1 MQLFIYCKI
10 TLHVSGVYRTHHQEL
25 LGYLHRGS
33 LLIRSNEMQQY
44 EGVYLLQNYSKCFG
58 CLSHQLLGEHKTV
71 TAASGTGHSIS
82 ATNLLRRGL
91 IRPRRMM
98 MGAIDTRNI

>member
-1 MQLFIYCKI
+1 LRFYTNKI
-10 TLHVSGVYRTHHQEL
+10 QEYA
-25 LGYLHRGS
+25 G
-33 LLIRSNEMQQY
+33 I
-44 EGVYLLQNYSKCFG
+44 YLLQNYPTYFG
-58 CLSHQLLGEHKTV
+58 CSSHPSSGVHKTV